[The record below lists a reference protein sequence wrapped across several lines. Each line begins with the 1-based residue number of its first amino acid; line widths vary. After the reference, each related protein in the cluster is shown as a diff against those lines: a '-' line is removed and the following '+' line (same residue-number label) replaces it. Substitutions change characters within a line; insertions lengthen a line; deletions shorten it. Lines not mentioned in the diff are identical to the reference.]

1 MNNLVSLHDLFNH
14 KKGFSQPLDE
24 EKSSVEFRSEIA
36 QRFIAAFSPIYFNRT
51 LWIYAEETGNYFL
64 CSTDHAN
71 AIIEELVGDHA
82 RNSNALCNDV
92 LGEIYRCCY
101 REPDSIFN
109 QKRHLVNFSNCTLN
123 LRDGSTMEHDPDFVF
138 SYHLRAKY
146 KPIKQKKLNHSRF
159 YSFVSEMCGYNS
171 QKYLRLQEM
180 CGVLLS
186 DIKIKGSIFFIGD
199 HDTGKSVLGN
209 LIAAALGPE
218 NVSSLALSE
227 LRAEFLVSQ
236 IYGKKLNVSGEMQ
249 KDISAKDWRLFK
261 TITGGDKLMLN
272 GKFQQPFSAELTAKF
287 LFIGNFLPTFPEDDP
302 ALLDRCNVIHFNN
315 IIARKDRDPDLL
327 EKLKKELHIFI
338 RWAME
343 GAMRYLEQGG
353 FTYCPESEKYFQNHV
368 RKCDSIT
375 WFIEEKLCAGEGS
388 DIIPTADIYNSYKMF
403 CEDFDA
409 PILPAQRLLEMIGKA
424 FPSARRTR
432 IYIGTSRPRVITGI
446 RYKE

>member
-1 MNNLVSLHDLFNH
+1 
-14 KKGFSQPLDE
+14 
-24 EKSSVEFRSEIA
+24 
-36 QRFIAAFSPIYFNRT
+36 
-51 LWIYAEETGNYFL
+51 
-64 CSTDHAN
+64 
-71 AIIEELVGDHA
+71 
-82 RNSNALCNDV
+82 
-92 LGEIYRCCY
+92 
-101 REPDSIFN
+101 
-109 QKRHLVNFSNCTLN
+109 
-123 LRDGSTMEHDPDFVF
+123 
-138 SYHLRAKY
+138 
-146 KPIKQKKLNHSRF
+146 
-159 YSFVSEMCGYNS
+159 
-171 QKYLRLQEM
+171 
-180 CGVLLS
+180 LS

-236 IYGKKLNVSGEMQ
+236 IYGKKLNISGEMQ
-249 KDISAKDWRLFK
+249 KDIAAKDWRIFK

-272 GKFQQPFSAELTAKF
+272 AKFQQPFSAELTAKF
-287 LFIGNFLPTFPEDDP
+287 LFIGNFLPNFPEDDP
-302 ALLDRCNVIHFNN
+302 ALLDRCNVICFSNT
-315 IIARKDRDPDLL
+315 IPRKDRDPDLL
-327 EKLKKELHIFI
+327 EKLKKELHIFT

-375 WFIEEKLCAGEGS
+375 WFIEEKLCAGESS